1 MIKYGGNDLPL
12 TSRHRERER
21 EREEQSA
28 KFCIQ
33 TGWRIDRTTLCLSDP
48 RSGRIGTD
56 SLAMLG
62 GLSGRAVVLAYKKFS
77 RASRIEILLGIETGL
92 NVKISQQEAQLETQ
106 FTMKR
111 VAQRYLVFYR
121 QCPTR

>member
-1 MIKYGGNDLPL
+1 
-12 TSRHRERER
+12 
-21 EREEQSA
+21 
-28 KFCIQ
+28 
-33 TGWRIDRTTLCLSDP
+33 
-48 RSGRIGTD
+48 
-56 SLAMLG
+56 MLG

-121 QCPTR
+121 QGPTR